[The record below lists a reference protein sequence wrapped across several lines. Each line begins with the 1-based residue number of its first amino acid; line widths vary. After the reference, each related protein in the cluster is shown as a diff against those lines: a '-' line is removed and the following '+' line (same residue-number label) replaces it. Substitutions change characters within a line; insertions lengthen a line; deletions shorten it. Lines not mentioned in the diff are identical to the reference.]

1 MRGFLIFILFL
12 AAVFFA
18 VGEWQ
23 GWYLGVPGHT
33 PIFVYKKTYTSVTS
47 RQLYTAKTFEFAV
60 NGNLS
65 RGSLTVEGT
74 YEYPGSFQDGTQAKP
89 ERVIF
94 SKDFHAGQAVH
105 VSEEMT
111 EGIGI
116 YRVKLIFDDATGT
129 FREKLPPAGTL

>member
-23 GWYLGVPGHT
+23 GWYLGIPGRT
-33 PIFVYKKTYTSVTS
+33 PIFVYKKTYTSVAS
-47 RQLYTAKTFEFAV
+47 RQLYTAKSFAFKV
-60 NGNLS
+60 DGHLS

-74 YEYPGSFQDGTQAKP
+74 YKYPGSFQDGTQARP

-105 VSEEMT
+105 VSKEMA
-111 EGIGI
+111 EGVGI
-116 YRVKLIFDDATGT
+116 YRVKLIFEGATGT
-129 FREKLPPAGTL
+129 FRETLPPAGTL